1 MTAGTD
7 LPDPFK
13 DLHRSHP
20 YTIPCVVSLNS
31 THFMALG
38 YNTIHWLNENI
49 HNVKAAIVS
58 WPGQSWTKL
67 PEFPV
72 NQLIWSCQAT
82 VLKNKLLLTNVYAA
96 CMVTN
101 DVYCK
106 LL

>member
-1 MTAGTD
+1 MT
-7 LPDPFK
+7 L
-13 DLHRSHP
+13 SQ
-20 YTIPCVVSLNS
+20 
-31 THFMALG
+31 
-38 YNTIHWLNENI
+38 NENI

-82 VLKNKLLLTNVYAA
+82 VMKNKLLLTNVYAA